1 MMTVFSTVLPLIAKP
16 VSSASEVRELCSK
29 TPLERLA
36 FGLDVLQDQ
45 PLMNEWPEV
54 LDIYEAFLTWKDDN
68 DVEKYLKE
76 GETKRRLFE
85 ATQRDS
91 RRFYIRP

>member
-1 MMTVFSTVLPLIAKP
+1 
-16 VSSASEVRELCSK
+16 
-29 TPLERLA
+29 
-36 FGLDVLQDQ
+36 
-45 PLMNEWPEV
+45 MNEWPEV